1 MKTGPIAFLLALI
14 PLLVLSDDSKPNWI
28 ITLADDS
35 EIAFQPLTDQLR
47 IFSDEFSGVV
57 PVSVVSIQSAEMDE
71 DGNWRFKLTDDEEIN
86 GKLSQSITGQ
96 TSSGPRLVTPG
107 QLRRIALAKGQEPA
121 KPAAA
126 EFSEFKWDFWRTG
139 WKVVEGKR
147 LASVRAVRPGFAY
160 GHWANGRGGMALTGN
175 GDQSWTDYEV
185 AFDYKMLPANREFFH
200 AHIPGESRGMIVFF
214 RAKELSESWNQPD
227 TSYGF
232 ALNPN
237 GTWTL
242 LAYDGWHMPGNG
254 WSSANQVGGLEK
266 LATGKAENA
275 ADASEGRLQLQV
287 DGARLQAW
295 LNDELLFDHIHD
307 SGEIEPILYGGFGV
321 MWRYE
326 SMGWIENLSVRHLE
340 TQD

>member
-1 MKTGPIAFLLALI
+1 MKTWTVALLSALI
-14 PLLVLSDDSKPNWI
+14 PALVQSNDETPRWV

-35 EIAFQPLTDQLR
+35 KIVFQPLTDQLQ
-47 IFSDEFSGVV
+47 IFSHEFSGIV
-57 PVSVVSIQSAEMDE
+57 PVSIESIQSAEMDE
-71 DGNWRFKLTDDEEIN
+71 DGVWRLKLANDEVVT
-86 GKLSQSITGQ
+86 GKLNQSITGQ
-96 TSSGPRLVTPG
+96 TAKGPVLVTPG
-107 QLRRIALAKGQEPA
+107 QLRRIALAKDQA
-121 KPAAA
+121 LATPAAA
-126 EFSEFKWDFWRTG
+126 KVTDFEWDFWRTG
-139 WKVVEGKR
+139 WEVVEGKR

-175 GDQSWTDYEV
+175 GDHSWTDYEV
-185 AFDYKMLPANREFFH
+185 AFDFKMLPANREFFH

-214 RAKELSESWNQPD
+214 RAKDLSESWNQPD

-232 ALNPN
+232 ALNPD

-254 WSSANQVGGLEK
+254 WNSANQVGVLEK
-266 LATGKAENA
+266 LATGKAELT

-287 DGARLQAW
+287 NGARLQGL
-295 LNDELLFDHIHD
+295 LNDELLFDHTHD

-321 MWRYE
+321 MWCYE
-326 SMGWIENLSVRHLE
+326 SMGWVENLSLRHLN